1 MEKNNMADFKTAFL
15 ITIDPEHEGGYQ
27 DMTNDSG
34 NWTGGHVG
42 VGELKGTKYGI
53 SAHEFPNE
61 DIKNL
66 TVDRAAEIYQQGYW
80 KQNYSSIQDQHIAN
94 KLFDL
99 GVLFGVGTATKV
111 LQTTLGLISVDGI
124 FGPGSLEA
132 TNQAEPVKLLAAYKT
147 GMVSHALGVIQAKPE
162 KRPFFADWV
171 RRINS

>member
-1 MEKNNMADFKTAFL
+1 MADFRTAFL

-27 DMTNDSG
+27 EMRNDSG
-34 NWTGGHVG
+34 NWTGGHIG

-53 SAHEFPNE
+53 SAAQFPNE

-66 TVDRAAEIYQQGYW
+66 TVDRAAEIYQEGYW
-80 KQNYSSIQDQHIAN
+80 KQNYSLITDQSVAS

-99 GVLFGVGTATKV
+99 GVLFGVGTAVKV
-111 LQTTLGLISVDGI
+111 LQEIFSVHGVVADGI
-124 FGPGSLEA
+124 FGPHTLDL
-132 TNQAEPVKLLAAYKT
+132 TNTAEPVGLLAAYKT
-147 GMVSHALGVIQAKPE
+147 DMVNHALKVVAAKPE